1 MSTQNPVIT
10 LQSAEERD
18 RDLGFGSVVSQ
29 ARNLRLLNRDGSF
42 NVRRK
47 QNLSDAYASY
57 YSLLTMSWTRFI
69 GLVVALYVAINGI
82 FALAYVLCG
91 DGALQATAGQAIS
104 SSFQKAFFF
113 SIETFSTIG
122 YGNIVPVTLAANVI
136 VCVEAVSAL
145 LSFALATGLIF
156 ARFSRPTAKVLFSD
170 TAIIAPYNGVTA
182 FEFRII
188 NARNNQLIEVGAR
201 VLMSKFENVD
211 GNRIRK
217 YYPLSLER
225 EKVVFFPLSWTIV
238 HPIDD
243 NSPMRGCTR
252 EGLIASDAEFLILL
266 TGIDETFSQT
276 VHARSSYRAEELVWG
291 AKFGNMYVQNEHGQ
305 ITGVDM
311 ERFHAIELV
320 GQIAG

>member
-1 MSTQNPVIT
+1 MSTQNPIIT

-91 DGALQATAGQAIS
+91 DGALQAIS

-182 FEFRII
+182 F
-188 NARNNQLIEVGAR
+188 
-201 VLMSKFENVD
+201 
-211 GNRIRK
+211 
-217 YYPLSLER
+217 
-225 EKVVFFPLSWTIV
+225 
-238 HPIDD
+238 
-243 NSPMRGCTR
+243 
-252 EGLIASDAEFLILL
+252 
-266 TGIDETFSQT
+266 
-276 VHARSSYRAEELVWG
+276 
-291 AKFGNMYVQNEHGQ
+291 
-305 ITGVDM
+305 
-311 ERFHAIELV
+311 
-320 GQIAG
+320 